1 MSETIETPKR
11 GNGAF
16 IVVILVLLIGL
27 AFMASKVSN
36 KNTALNNCTNENTE
50 LKADMEGMNQ
60 MMKEFGF
67 NAEEMSD
74 DLTKNFSEM
83 LKTYDELI
91 KKDASKADSLNIQK
105 DKIIG
110 LMKDLESS
118 KRNGRLN
125 ARKIAQMTRE
135 NTTLRSIMKG
145 YVVQIDSLNTLNKK
159 LGSDL
164 DETNNKLSST
174 ETERDNY
181 KHDAEVNSEKVKIG
195 QKLQA
200 LSISTTGLRMKLNNT
215 TEVSNKAKS
224 CVQIRSSFTISEN
237 SLANS
242 GAKTVYMQIIDPD
255 GKTLQSK
262 SNNTV
267 QLEQG
272 TIAYSDKKD
281 IDYNNQSIDLSI
293 YYDLKNKEAIKGN
306 YKVKLYC
313 DGLLIGSDSF
323 SLK

>member
-27 AFMASKVSN
+27 AFMASKVST

-306 YKVKLYC
+306 YKVKIYC

>member
-16 IVVILVLLIGL
+16 IVIILLLLIGL
-27 AFMASKVSN
+27 AFMASKVST

-74 DLTKNFSEM
+74 DLTKNFSDM

-105 DKIIG
+105 EKIIG

-200 LSISTTGLRMKLNNT
+200 LSISSTGLRMKLNNT

-242 GAKTVYMQIIDPD
+242 GTKTVYMQIIDPD

-262 SNNTV
+262 SSNTV
-267 QLEQG
+267 ELEQG

-281 IDYNNQSIDLSI
+281 IDYNNQSVDLSI
-293 YYDLKNKEAIKGN
+293 YYDLKNKEALKGN
-306 YKVKLYC
+306 YKVKIYC